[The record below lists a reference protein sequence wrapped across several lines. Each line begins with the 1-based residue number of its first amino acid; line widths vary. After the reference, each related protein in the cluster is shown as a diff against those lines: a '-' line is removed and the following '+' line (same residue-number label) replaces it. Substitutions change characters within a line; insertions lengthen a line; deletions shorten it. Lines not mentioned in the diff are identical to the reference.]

1 MKMTVNFYDFERS
14 FVTCNRKDSFSY
26 PALKALFGYLGDLEE
41 DLGTEFELDP
51 IGLCCQYTE
60 YSSFKEVQDDY
71 SDLNL
76 INVDQLREKTTV
88 IDVEGGGYIVE
99 AF

>member
-1 MKMTVNFYDFERS
+1 MKITVNFYDFERS
-14 FVTCNRKDSFSY
+14 FVTAGRKESFSY
-26 PALKALFGYLGDLEE
+26 AGLKALFEYIEDLEE

-51 IGLCCQYTE
+51 IGLCCQYVE
-60 YSSFKEVQDDY
+60 FEDFEDVLGMYPFED
-71 SDLNL
+71 N
-76 INVDQLREKTTV
+76 IEQLRDHTSV